1 MKILRKRVGSLLID
15 NILNSKY
22 EIKNDSI
29 YLQDKIVF
37 NYLPIKNLTFFSLKI
52 EKSNI
57 DSKYWIFLDL
67 KLYDLYKELLNGK
80 IIIRRD
86 LIFDM
91 IKSSLNRLKISD
103 VTINKFN
110 IKK

>member
-37 NYLPIKNLTFFSLKI
+37 NYLPIKNLTFFIFKI
-52 EKSNI
+52 
-57 DSKYWIFLDL
+57 
-67 KLYDLYKELLNGK
+67 
-80 IIIRRD
+80 
-86 LIFDM
+86 
-91 IKSSLNRLKISD
+91 
-103 VTINKFN
+103 
-110 IKK
+110 